1 LVVLGVVS
9 AIPTAAS
16 AGADEGRAFYGDKC
30 KVCHSIAGD
39 AGKMAATG
47 GPLDGV
53 ATKRDQAWMRAYLAD
68 PKSQMPNAKMPKSK
82 MTDQQLDDVTA
93 YMMTLKEPAK

>member
-1 LVVLGVVS
+1 MCHK
-9 AIPTAAS
+9 I
-16 AGADEGRAFYGDKC
+16 GA
-30 KVCHSIAGD
+30 D

-47 GPLDGV
+47 GPLDGI
-53 ATKRDQAWMRAYLAD
+53 AAKHDQAWIRAYLAD
-68 PKSQMPNAKMPKSK
+68 PKSQMPTAKMPKIK